1 MFKQLLTLAVVTV
14 AAAVPAV
21 ASTAHDFDPSSV
33 STTRSL
39 DGQCY
44 PTTPDNNKV
53 CFMRLTGETYSV
65 AIKDVSNPEFPQ
77 VMVVDCNAGQYRG
90 FGPLQE
96 AEVKGWADHFCKVGR
111 Y

>member
-1 MFKQLLTLAVVTV
+1 MIKLLTALVALTV
-14 AAAVPAV
+14 AMPAV
-21 ASTAHDFDPSSV
+21 ASTPHDFDPSNV
-33 STTRSL
+33 SATRSL
-39 DGQCY
+39 DGECY
-44 PTTPDNNKV
+44 NTNPDNHKV
-53 CFMRLTGETYSV
+53 CFLRLTGETFSV
-65 AIKDVSNPEFPQ
+65 SIKDTTSPEYPQ